1 MGKKASAATI
11 IGGADGPTSVFVLK
25 KNPKLTLRQK
35 IEKSKYKL
43 KRAYVERTLKAG
55 SHSMDEVMQYIVNVH
70 GLVEVENEEVQQEY
84 KEMRASFIMQYEPEL
99 LGEYAAMPQLKSESQ
114 EDIQA
119 HLKQFMERQE
129 RAMEIPVSEFDI
141 DFHKFQITF
150 DDINDNIHIIIEKKF
165 AYIGGGASG
174 NKKIMRR
181 FQRIY
186 KDVYRY
192 YGVTSEDIRTK
203 SKRYE
208 DVVRALIH

>member
-1 MGKKASAATI
+1 MGKKESAATI

-141 DFHKFQITF
+141 SLLCLL
-150 DDINDNIHIIIEKKF
+150 N
-165 AYIGGGASG
+165 ASSFCFV
-174 NKKIMRR
+174 K
-181 FQRIY
+181 
-186 KDVYRY
+186 
-192 YGVTSEDIRTK
+192 
-203 SKRYE
+203 
-208 DVVRALIH
+208 